1 MPVTQRL
8 RFGLLGTG
16 YWAAQ
21 THAAALSAAPEAD
34 LVGVWGRD
42 HAKAAVVAAANGIT
56 AYDDLDALLNDVDAV
71 SIAVPPDVQV
81 PLAIRAARA
90 GCHLLLEKPIALSTA
105 DADELLTA
113 VTESGVASVVFFT
126 MRFVPEVDQ
135 MLRDAVLTGGW
146 HGARGTMLFSIFGSE
161 SPYAS
166 STWRRDWGGLWD
178 LGPHVVSLLHPV
190 LGPVAE
196 VTAVQGRYQTAHVLL
211 QHEGGAVS
219 TLALSVDTP
228 QAASALD
235 IAFLGVRGAVEV
247 PIVFA
252 EPVAALARAAGELV
266 RAAAEPSPGHACDIR
281 FGWEVNTVLAA
292 AAESIVAGRTVP
304 VRRLQQAV

>member
-1 MPVTQRL
+1 MPVTRRL

-21 THAAALSAAPEAD
+21 THAVALSAASEAH

-42 HAKAAVVAAANGIT
+42 HARTAVVAATYRIT
-56 AYDDLDALLNDVDAV
+56 AYDDLDALLSDVDAV

-81 PLAIRAARA
+81 PLARRAAQA
-90 GCHLLLEKPIALSTA
+90 GRHLLLEKPIALSA
-105 DADELLTA
+105 AGADELLTA

-126 MRFVPEVDQ
+126 NRFVPDVDQ
-135 MLRDAVLTGGW
+135 VLRDAVAAGGW
-146 HGARGTMLFSIFGSE
+146 HGARGTVLSSIFGSE
-161 SPYAS
+161 SPYVAS
-166 STWRRDWGGLWD
+166 AWRRDWGGLWD

-196 VTAVQGRYQTAHVLL
+196 VTAVEGRYQTAHVLL

-219 TLALSVDTP
+219 TLALSLDTP
-228 QAASALD
+228 QAATGLD
-235 IAFLGVRGAVEV
+235 IALLGVRGVVQV
-247 PIVFA
+247 PVASA

-266 RAAAEPSPGHACDIR
+266 RAAAEPSPGHACDMR
-281 FGWEVNTVLAA
+281 FGWEVNAVLAA
-292 AAESIVAGRTVP
+292 AAESIVAGRAVP
-304 VRRLQQAV
+304 VRRLHT

>member
-21 THAAALSAAPEAD
+21 THAVALGATDEAD
-34 LVGVWGRD
+34 LIGVWGRD
-42 HAKAAVVAAANGIT
+42 PARTAVVAATNGIT
-56 AYDDLDALLNDVDAV
+56 AYDDLDALLSEVDAV
-71 SIAVPPDVQV
+71 SIAVPPDAQV

-90 GCHLLLEKPIALSTA
+90 GRHLLLEKPIALSA
-105 DADELLTA
+105 AGADELLTA
-113 VTESGVASVVFFT
+113 VAASGVASVVFFT
-126 MRFVPEVDQ
+126 NRFVPEVEQ
-135 MLRDAVLTGGW
+135 VLRDAITTGGW
-146 HGARGTMLFSIFGSE
+146 HGARGTMLTSIFGAK
-161 SPYAS
+161 SPYATS
-166 STWRRDWGGLWD
+166 AWRRDWGGLWD

-190 LGPVAE
+190 LGPVTE
-196 VTAVQGRYQTAHVLL
+196 VTAVEGRYQTTHVLL

-219 TLALSVDTP
+219 TLALSLDMP
-228 QAASALD
+228 QAASELD
-235 IAFLGVRGAVEV
+235 IALLGVRGVMQV
-247 PIVFA
+247 PVASA

-292 AAESIVAGRTVP
+292 AAESIVARRTVP
-304 VRRLQQAV
+304 VRPLHT